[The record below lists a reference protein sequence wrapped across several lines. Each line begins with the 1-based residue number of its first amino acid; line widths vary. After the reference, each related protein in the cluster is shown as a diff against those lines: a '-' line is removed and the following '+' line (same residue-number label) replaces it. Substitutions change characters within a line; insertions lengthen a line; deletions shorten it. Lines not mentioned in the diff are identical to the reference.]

1 MKKQEIKRTVK
12 RSMRARKMDMA
23 RNRKLI
29 LTMFLVMLGLF
40 AGTAMANAAFDITL
54 LPDAL
59 KMTGGTVLA
68 GGMAIIGN
76 IEDSSDRDSAGGQIA
91 YQVWLISLDQ
101 VDQTL
106 PWPQPNANR
115 EVGAIPLKAGEV
127 MHFFAAHDIPTD
139 DSKGEKGD
147 FTTATTNTFVI
158 QMSGN
163 RDKLLDFIEEYAGT
177 KFVIIYRECESD
189 NYYMM
194 GSFWKPMVLKSFERA
209 NNKEKRG
216 ITFTFENATWR
227 QPLKYVGPI
236 VRSEPV
242 LLAAGSDTLAIV
254 ANNDQYILPNGAD
267 AAVPVT
273 KISGLTVNDRGR
285 TISVTG
291 TGSDKS
297 ATIEDGAAFVLEGG
311 ATWTAKAGS
320 SITFRVLDPNRLV
333 EVSGTRVQSA

>member
-1 MKKQEIKRTVK
+1 MKKQEIKRAVK

-23 RNRKLI
+23 RKRKLI
-29 LTMFLVMLGLF
+29 LTLFLVMFGLF
-40 AGTAMANAAFDITL
+40 AGTAMAAAAFDITL

-59 KMTGGTVLA
+59 KMSGGTVLA
-68 GGMAIIGN
+68 GGMALIGN

-101 VDQTL
+101 IDQTL

-127 MHFFAAHDIPTD
+127 MHYFEAHDIPTD

-163 RDKLLDFIEEYAGT
+163 RDKLLDFVENYAGT

-189 NYYMM
+189 NYYIM

-216 ITFTFENATWR
+216 ITFTFENSTWR
-227 QPLKYVGPI
+227 QPAKYVGPI

-242 LLAAGSDTLAIV
+242 QLTAGTDTLAIV

-273 KISGLTVNDRGR
+273 KISGLTANDKGR
-285 TISVTG
+285 TITITG
-291 TGSDKS
+291 TGSDKA
-297 ATIEDGAAFVLEGG
+297 ATIEAGAAFVLEGG

-320 SITFRVLDPNRLV
+320 SITLRVLDPTRLV